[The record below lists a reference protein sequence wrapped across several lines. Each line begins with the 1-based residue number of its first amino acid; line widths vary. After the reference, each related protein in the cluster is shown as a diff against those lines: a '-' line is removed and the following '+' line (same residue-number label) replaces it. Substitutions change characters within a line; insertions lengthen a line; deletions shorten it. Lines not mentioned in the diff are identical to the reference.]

1 MTRARVRSKKRP
13 RRSIRHDAEKS
24 AKKMLRLH
32 EFADVNAVLPTQEDC
47 VKEPL
52 YVNLS
57 RIMTAL
63 CPGSL

>member
-1 MTRARVRSKKRP
+1 
-13 RRSIRHDAEKS
+13 
-24 AKKMLRLH
+24 MLRLH